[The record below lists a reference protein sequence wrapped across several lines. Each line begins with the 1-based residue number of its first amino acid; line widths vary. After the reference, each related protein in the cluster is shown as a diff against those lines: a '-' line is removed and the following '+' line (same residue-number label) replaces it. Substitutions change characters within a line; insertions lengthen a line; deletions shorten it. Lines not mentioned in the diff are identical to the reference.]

1 MVPVILSGGAGNRLW
16 PLSRSHYPK
25 QFLNLVDECSLFQQ
39 TIMRLQGMLCDS
51 PIVVCNEEH
60 RFLVAEQLRTTSS
73 NNIDII
79 LEPVSRNTAPAVAIA
94 AFHALTK
101 DDDAILLVLPSDHI
115 IQDINLFHSALS
127 KAEGLARQ
135 DKLVTFGVIPDKA
148 ATGYGYIKRGRIL
161 GTDGYEV
168 DSFVEKPNIE
178 TAQSFLDSGEYFWN
192 SGIFMFKASRY
203 LNELKKFQPEI
214 FSLSEVA
221 SDKMDKSFDFIR
233 LDEEAYTKC
242 PADSI
247 DYAVMENTKSAVVV
261 PLNAQWSDIGSWSAL
276 WETNVK
282 DDNNNV
288 VIGDVVNHGVTNSYI
303 HSSSKLVTAV
313 GVDNLIIVD
322 TADAILVVSRDRD
335 QDVKLIV
342 ERLKKSKRQEVIH
355 HKEVLRPWGSYESID
370 SGNGFLVKRVIVK
383 AGASLSLQ
391 VHHYRAEHW
400 IVVKGK
406 ARVTKEDEVFTL
418 SENES
423 TFIPLGI
430 KHKLENVGVVPLEI
444 IEVQSGSYLGEDDIV
459 RFEDTYGRK

>member
-25 QFLNLVDECSLFQQ
+25 QFLNLVDECSLLQQ
-39 TIMRLQGMLCDS
+39 TILRLEGLLCDS

-60 RFLVAEQLRTTSS
+60 RFLVAEQLRST
-73 NNIDII
+73 NLNDIDII
-79 LEPVSRNTAPAVAIA
+79 LEPVSQNTAPAVAIA

-101 DDDAILLVLPSDHI
+101 DDDAVLLVLPADHI
-115 IQDINLFHSALS
+115 IQDKNSFHSAVS

-148 ATGYGYIKRGRIL
+148 ATAYGYIKHGRL
-161 GTDGYEV
+161 FGTDAYEV
-168 DSFVEKPNIE
+168 GSFVEKPNIE
-178 TAQSFLDSGEYFWN
+178 TAQSFLDSDEYFWN
-192 SGIFMFKASRY
+192 SGIFMFKASHY
-203 LNELKKFQPEI
+203 LDELEKFQPAM
-214 FSLSEVA
+214 FSLCKTA
-221 SDKMDKSFDFIR
+221 FDKADRSFDFIR
-233 LDEEAYTKC
+233 LDEDAYTKC

-247 DYAVMENTKSAVVV
+247 DFAVMEKTESAVVV
-261 PLNAQWSDIGSWSAL
+261 PLNAQWCDIGSWSAL
-276 WETNVK
+276 WEVNVK
-282 DDNNNV
+282 DHNNNV
-288 VIGDVVNHGVTNSYI
+288 VIGDVVNQDVTNSYI
-303 HSSSKLVTAV
+303 YSSSKLVTAV

-322 TADAILVVSRDRD
+322 TPDAVLVASRDRD

-383 AGASLSLQ
+383 PGASLSLQ
-391 VHHYRAEHW
+391 LHHHRAEHW
-400 IVVKGK
+400 VIVNGK
-406 ARVTKEDEVFTL
+406 ARVTKEDEVFIL

-423 TFIPLGI
+423 TYIPLGV
-430 KHKLENVGVVPLEI
+430 KHKLENIGVESLEI

-459 RFEDTYGRK
+459 RFDDTYGRE